1 MKALAVALPPDV
13 EVAPSRVIVWHKVHG
28 LLAGAGW
35 AFFQNFERFVLMS
48 ELLFWSMPQPSS
60 LRLRECAKGES
71 CAK

>member
-1 MKALAVALPPDV
+1 MKALAVAVSPHV
-13 EVAPSRVIVWHKVHG
+13 EVAPSRVIVGHKVHG

-60 LRLRECAKGES
+60 LRLRECAKSEG
-71 CAK
+71 CDQ